1 MGSEL
6 GVVAMSHLE
15 EIDVNSGVAAMA
27 DAGVVATLLPTTVY
41 ALRLRAPPARALIGR
56 GVAVA
61 LGSDL
66 NPNAHCLAMV
76 SYATSRSIYIF
87 HNVRRT

>member
-1 MGSEL
+1 MGSEV
-6 GVVAMSHLE
+6 GVAAMSHLE
-15 EIDVNSGVAAMA
+15 EIDTVAGVQAMSE
-27 DAGVVATLLPTTVY
+27 AGVVATLLPTTAY
-41 ALRLRAPPARALIGR
+41 ALRLRAPPARTLIDS

-76 SYATSRSIYIF
+76 IF
-87 HNVRRT
+87 PVEDN